1 MVCFTVSSDRTRQP
15 KRAEFARNKP
25 IVYIVDVKQAIVRQ
39 SGAACTD
46 GYRSSR
52 LRLGSTP

>member
-1 MVCFTVSSDRTRQP
+1 MVGFTVSADRTREP
-15 KRAEFARNKP
+15 KMAEFARNKP

-39 SGAACTD
+39 SGAAYTN